1 MGRIKALSKGN
12 DGQTRRA
19 CVIVCKKSEYQ
30 ELQKPEV
37 HFQLADPS
45 AVLDPGQQSDVMYQ
59 RNIAGS
65 NPEPRTTTAVRA
77 TNGIKRFV
85 VQLS

>member
-19 CVIVCKKSEYQ
+19 CVIYKKSEYQ

-59 RNIAGS
+59 RNIADS
-65 NPEPRTTTAVRA
+65 NPEPRTTKAVRA